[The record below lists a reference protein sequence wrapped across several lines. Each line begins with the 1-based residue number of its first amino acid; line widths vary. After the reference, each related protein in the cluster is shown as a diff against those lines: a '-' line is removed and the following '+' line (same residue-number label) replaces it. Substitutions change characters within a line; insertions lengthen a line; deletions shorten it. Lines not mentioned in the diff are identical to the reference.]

1 MPDTEDSPQEGWQ
14 WREFTNS
21 PVDWRSEHATP
32 LPPIHPTTTPPTATP
47 TPPPSSQPPSSQPG
61 TNTDHQAAISDT
73 PDTDIQ
79 SVEIVRVVPHRLIEI
94 PESEPFEPRPPPRY
108 RPSSGR
114 SSLGSGVLRR
124 ARRLLRKFYSRYFSL
139 ISLLWMLISLNIFIT
154 ILSFLSR

>member
-1 MPDTEDSPQEGWQ
+1 MKEFFQEGWQ

-21 PVDWRSEHATP
+21 PVDWRSDHAATP
-32 LPPIHPTTTPPTATP
+32 LPPIHHAASPPTATP
-47 TPPPSSQPPSSQPG
+47 TSPASPAPPG
-61 TNTDHQAAISDT
+61 NNIDHQAATSDT

-124 ARRLLRKFYSRYFSL
+124 ARRLLRKFPHLIVGFSHHY
-139 ISLLWMLISLNIFIT
+139 LLET
-154 ILSFLSR
+154 